1 MRRFTIDLDGPL
13 HGIDYG
19 GEGRT
24 VLLVHGLSGSAVNWM
39 SIAEGLTAYGR
50 VLAPELPG
58 FGRTPPAGRGA
69 TVEEQASL
77 LARIIRRESDRPAL
91 VIGNSMG
98 AMSAIIL
105 AGRDPELVDRLVLID
120 SPAPSPSIVGMAPI
134 WVTVM
139 IAYLVPGLN
148 KALLTWLHNQGTAEQ
163 RTNAGID
170 MIATRPERISRSTRQ
185 IHTRVTAERNAMPWM
200 YDVHLEGYRS
210 VIRNL
215 IPYSRFDRTVR
226 RVSAPTLLIHGTA
239 DMVVPIAA
247 AERLAGVRPDWTYR
261 PLIGAGHIPMMEA
274 PELCL
279 HLLAE
284 FMQDTG
290 GGLPPAAR
298 AVLSAAPIPRIDVGL
313 PKPENVGAATY

>member
-1 MRRFTIDLDGPL
+1 MRRFTIELDGPL

-24 VLLVHGLSGSAVNWM
+24 VLLVHGLSGSAVNWVSM
-39 SIAEGLTAYGR
+39 AEGLTAYGR

-58 FGRTPPAGRGA
+58 FGRTPPAGRRA

-77 LARIIRRESDRPAL
+77 LARFIRRESGAPAL

-98 AMSAIIL
+98 AVSAIIL
-105 AGRDPELVDRLVLID
+105 AGRNPELVDRLVLID
-120 SPAPSPSIVGMAPI
+120 SPAPSPSIAGMAPI

-139 IAYLVPGLN
+139 LLYLIPGLN
-148 KALLTWLHNQGTAEQ
+148 KALLSWLHSQGTAQQ

-170 MIATRPERISRSTRQ
+170 MIATRPDRISSSTRQ
-185 IHTRVTAERNAMPWM
+185 FHSRVTAERNAMPWM
-200 YDVHLEGYRS
+200 YDIHLEGYRS

-215 IPYSRFDRTVR
+215 VPYSRFDRTVR
-226 RVSAPTLLIHGTA
+226 RVSAPTLLIHGTE
-239 DMVVPIAA
+239 DQVVPVAA
-247 AERLAGVRPDWTYR
+247 AERLASVRPDWTYR
-261 PLIGAGHIPMMEA
+261 PIVGVGHIPMMEA

-284 FMQDTG
+284 FMQDSG
-290 GGLPPAAR
+290 DRRPPAAQ
-298 AVLSAAPIPRIDVGL
+298 AVPPAAPVTRI
-313 PKPENVGAATY
+313 GAA